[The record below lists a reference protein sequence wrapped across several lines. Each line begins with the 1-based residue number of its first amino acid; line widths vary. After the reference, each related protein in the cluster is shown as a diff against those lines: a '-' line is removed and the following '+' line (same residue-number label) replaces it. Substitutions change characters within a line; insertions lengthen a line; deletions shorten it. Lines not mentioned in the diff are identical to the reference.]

1 MNTLD
6 ISIVVIYLSLI
17 FLIGLYT
24 RRYINDFSDFMIA
37 GRKVNLALSVVTM
50 LGTELGLITVMYTA
64 QTGVNGLFA
73 SFHIGLAAFLVT
85 MVVGLTGFVIVR
97 LRALEVKSIPEYY
110 QLRFGK
116 KVRILGAILLVMGGV
131 LNMGLF
137 LKVGAIFIQTIFGL
151 EPGGSTLILVMFV
164 LLILVLI
171 YTMSG
176 GMISVIVTDYIQY
189 VILSIGLLVAVFYSI
204 STLGW
209 TNLFLSLE
217 NLNMPSINSEMAKDI
232 YNPISSMGPI
242 YISWQVVLGFVS
254 AVIWPTAITRALSIK
269 NVNMVKY
276 QYTWSSISFLIRFII
291 PCFLGICAFI
301 YFHGSTG
308 VDNTLALM
316 PKYLYYIL
324 PHGMLGIVVAGML
337 AAFMSTHDSY
347 LLCWSTIITNDII
360 EPLSNRTLSSKTKI
374 MLTRLIIFI
383 LGGYIFYWGMF
394 YEGGDAIWDYLGITG
409 AIYFTGAISV
419 VVFGLYW
426 NKASSTG
433 AILALLGGLS
443 SIIGLEPIRLF
454 LGINVSNPA
463 IIGLFTL
470 GFSMLLMIIGSLIWP
485 DTENNYVFPEESLEN
500 QDNILKKYYV
510 VELVVILMLISSYVM
525 YGPQSSWLENYI
537 TWKLIWQTLFILTI
551 ILFVLMFIRFTYGG
565 FKDLKTLLINNA
577 EK

>member
-1 MNTLD
+1 MNNLD
-6 ISIVVIYLSLI
+6 IGIIIIYLSLI
-17 FLIGLYT
+17 FSIGLYT

-37 GRKVNLALSVVTM
+37 GRNVNLALSVVTM

-64 QTGVNGLFA
+64 QTGINGLFA

-85 MVVGLTGFVIVR
+85 LVVGLTGFVIVR

-116 KVRILGAILLVMGGV
+116 KVRILGAILLVVGGI

-151 EPGGSTLILVMFV
+151 EPGSTLTMVMFV

-189 VILSIGLLVAVFYSI
+189 IILSISLLIAVFYSI

-209 TNLFLSLE
+209 TNLFLTLE
-217 NLNMPSINSEMAKDI
+217 GINTKAGIAKDI
-232 YNPISSMGPI
+232 YNPVNSMGAA

-269 NVNMVKY
+269 NVNIVKY

-301 YFHGSTG
+301 YFNGNIENN
-308 VDNTLALM
+308 NTLALM
-316 PKYLYYIL
+316 PKYLYHII
-324 PHGMLGIVVAGML
+324 PSGMLGIVIAGML

-374 MLTRLIIFI
+374 LLTRFIILI
-383 LGGYIFYWGMF
+383 LGLYIFYWGMF

-426 NKASSTG
+426 KQASSMG

-443 SIIGLEPIRLF
+443 SIIGLEPIRSF
-454 LGINVSNPA
+454 LGINISNPA
-463 IIGLFTL
+463 IIGLITL

-485 DTENNYVFPEESLEN
+485 DTDNDYIFPTESLEN
-500 QDNILKKYYV
+500 EDNILKKYYV
-510 VELVVILMLISSYVM
+510 TESVVILMLILSYTL
-525 YGPQSSWLENYI
+525 YGPQSSWIKSYI
-537 TWKLIWQTLFILTI
+537 SWKFIWQTLFILTI
-551 ILFVLMFIRFTYGG
+551 ISFFLMFIRFTYGG
-565 FKDLKTLLINNA
+565 FKDLKSLLNDNV
-577 EK
+577 KK

>member
-1 MNTLD
+1 MNNLD
-6 ISIVVIYLSLI
+6 ICIIIIYLSLI
-17 FLIGLYT
+17 FSIGLYT

-37 GRKVNLALSVVTM
+37 GRNVNLALSVVTM

-64 QTGVNGLFA
+64 QTGINGLFA

-85 MVVGLTGFVIVR
+85 LVVGLTGFVIVR

-116 KVRILGAILLVMGGV
+116 KVRVLGAILLVVGGI

-151 EPGGSTLILVMFV
+151 EPGSTLTMVMFV

-189 VILSIGLLVAVFYSI
+189 IILSISLLIAVFYSI

-209 TNLFLSLE
+209 TNLFLTLE
-217 NLNMPSINSEMAKDI
+217 GINTKAGIAKDI
-232 YNPISSMGPI
+232 YNPVNSMGAA

-269 NVNMVKY
+269 NVNIVKY

-301 YFHGSTG
+301 YFNGNIENN
-308 VDNTLALM
+308 NTLALM
-316 PKYLYYIL
+316 PKYLYHII
-324 PHGMLGIVVAGML
+324 PSGMLGIVIAGML

-374 MLTRLIIFI
+374 LLTRFIILI
-383 LGGYIFYWGMF
+383 LGLYIFYWGMF

-426 NKASSTG
+426 KQASSMG

-443 SIIGLEPIRLF
+443 SIIGLEPIRSF
-454 LGINVSNPA
+454 LGINISNPA
-463 IIGLFTL
+463 IIGLITL
-470 GFSMLLMIIGSLIWP
+470 GFSMILMIIGSLIWP
-485 DTENNYVFPEESLEN
+485 DTDNNYVFPTESLEN
-500 QDNILKKYYV
+500 EDNILKKYYV
-510 VELVVILMLISSYVM
+510 TESVVILMLILSYIL
-525 YGPQSSWLENYI
+525 YGPQSSWIKSYI
-537 TWKLIWQTLFILTI
+537 SWKFIWQTLFILTI
-551 ILFVLMFIRFTYGG
+551 ISFFLMFIRFTYGG
-565 FKDLKTLLINNA
+565 FKDLKSLLNDNV
-577 EK
+577 KK

>member
-1 MNTLD
+1 MNNLD
-6 ISIVVIYLSLI
+6 IGIIIIYLSLI
-17 FLIGLYT
+17 FSIGLYT

-37 GRKVNLALSVVTM
+37 GRNVNLALSVVTM

-64 QTGVNGLFA
+64 QTGINGLFA

-85 MVVGLTGFVIVR
+85 LVVGLTGFVIVR

-116 KVRILGAILLVMGGV
+116 KVRILGAILLVVGGI

-151 EPGGSTLILVMFV
+151 EPGSTLTMVMFV

-189 VILSIGLLVAVFYSI
+189 IILSISLLIAVFYSI

-209 TNLFLSLE
+209 TNLFLTLE
-217 NLNMPSINSEMAKDI
+217 GINTKAGIAKDI
-232 YNPISSMGPI
+232 YNPVNSMGAA

-269 NVNMVKY
+269 NVNIVKY

-301 YFHGSTG
+301 YFNGNIENN
-308 VDNTLALM
+308 NTLALM
-316 PKYLYYIL
+316 PKYLYHII
-324 PHGMLGIVVAGML
+324 PSGMLGIVIAGML

-374 MLTRLIIFI
+374 LLTRFIILI
-383 LGGYIFYWGMF
+383 LGLYIFYWGMF

-426 NKASSTG
+426 KQASSMG

-443 SIIGLEPIRLF
+443 SIIGLEPIRSF
-454 LGINVSNPA
+454 LGINISNPA
-463 IIGLFTL
+463 IIGLITL

-485 DTENNYVFPEESLEN
+485 DTDNDYIFPTESLEN
-500 QDNILKKYYV
+500 EDNILKKYYV
-510 VELVVILMLISSYVM
+510 TESVVILMLILSYIL
-525 YGPQSSWLENYI
+525 YGPQSSWIKSYI
-537 TWKLIWQTLFILTI
+537 SWKFIWQTLFILTI
-551 ILFVLMFIRFTYGG
+551 ISFFLMFIRFTYGG
-565 FKDLKTLLINNA
+565 FKDLKSLLNDNV
-577 EK
+577 KK